1 MYTAAKKAAGI
12 VGTSGEA
19 LVVASHLI
27 GARKWRLSTS
37 TRFVGDDRMCNG
49 VDECPFVS
57 KNFVLP
63 GEDVNDGN
71 ICNVL
76 DNCDS
81 ESTEDNDSAEFLE
94 LDATALV
101 SDKMGRWENVEG
113 KCGSMDATEV
123 FGDMNSRCGKY
134 EFVFD
139 CRENENICN
148 CLQWA
153 GAQSKPIMF
162 TRGSDSLS
170 FFKEGDQ
177 LQYELKCG
185 KGKKHRRR
193 KFVGGGGC

>member
-1 MYTAAKKAAGI
+1 M
-12 VGTSGEA
+12 
-19 LVVASHLI
+19 
-27 GARKWRLSTS
+27 
-37 TRFVGDDRMCNG
+37 
-49 VDECPFVS
+49 
-57 KNFVLP
+57 
-63 GEDVNDGN
+63 
-71 ICNVL
+71 
-76 DNCDS
+76 
-81 ESTEDNDSAEFLE
+81 
-94 LDATALV
+94 
-101 SDKMGRWENVEG
+101 EG

-123 FGDMNSRCGKY
+123 FGDMNSRCGKH